1 MNATISR
8 ALAVERQRD
17 LIAEA
22 ERARATEPRS
32 TRRAS
37 QILRG
42 SCSLVVATL
51 HPPIDPGGP
60 SAPP

>member
-22 ERARATEPRS
+22 DRARAARRRPP
-32 TRRAS
+32 RRAS
-37 QILRG
+37 RNLRG
-42 SCSLVVATL
+42 LMFAARRE
-51 HPPIDPGGP
+51 P
-60 SAPP
+60 APAR